1 MSNQYQRRASLWLL
15 LIGMPLFLFAT
26 TYRLKRVSSVKDG
39 GKYVLE
45 QSGRVMT
52 GKLSSNA
59 LQTIATYKATGLSG
73 SEAYVWEVSK
83 QTSGMKMKNVDS
95 GDFLSSKSGNTGLYN
110 ITTSA
115 YISFWTFQLQ
125 SDGTFIIK
133 NSDNRSIGYM
143 SAGDYRYKVYPLA
156 EATSPRNICIY
167 QLVEETSDDAAL
179 QFDQSRQCIKLG
191 ESFSP
196 AILNHAAGFDGTIS
210 YTSSNPDVAT
220 VDAATGAVSLVGI
233 GSTRITASS
242 AATANYQ
249 ADETFYTLTVYEG
262 DGTAAHPYSIEALLS
277 GKATIG
283 SDVYFT
289 GYIVGQHTNAN
300 TLSATATTDDE
311 IAIADTKGETAI
323 HRVLPV
329 TIASSLQTAY
339 GLKSHPG
346 LLGCRITVVGKTSS
360 LYGLTTL
367 DANTLAATRDVT
379 IKAVHFAT
387 VGASYSLDF
396 SGTGVSAYR
405 AAVADDKVR
414 LERISDGIVPAGQ
427 GAVLY
432 SDTPGTY
439 AIPVTTAIGSV
450 SDTGLSVSDGTTAK
464 GGNIYVLAS
473 RSGEVCFLR
482 WAQDSSLPKWQ
493 VYLDAGASAP
503 DYLPFSF
510 GEVTGIESVI
520 TVGDCPHSCF
530 NMQGQRVTN
539 PTHGLYIFNGKKVFI
554 R

>member
-1 MSNQYQRRASLWLL
+1 
-15 LIGMPLFLFAT
+15 
-26 TYRLKRVSSVKDG
+26 
-39 GKYVLE
+39 
-45 QSGRVMT
+45 
-52 GKLSSNA
+52 
-59 LQTIATYKATGLSG
+59 
-73 SEAYVWEVSK
+73 
-83 QTSGMKMKNVDS
+83 
-95 GDFLSSKSGNTGLYN
+95 
-110 ITTSA
+110 
-115 YISFWTFQLQ
+115 
-125 SDGTFIIK
+125 
-133 NSDNRSIGYM
+133 M
-143 SAGDYRYKVYPLA
+143 SADDYRYKVYPLA

-283 SDVYFT
+283 SDIYFT

-396 SGTGVSAYR
+396 SGTDIRAYK
-405 AAVADDKVR
+405 ATIESGKVR
-414 LERISDGIVPAGQ
+414 LEQISDGIVPAGQ

-464 GGNIYVLAS
+464 GAGVYVLAS
-473 RSGEVCFLR
+473 RSGEVGFLH
-482 WAQDSSLPKWQ
+482 WASESSLPQWQ
-493 VYLDAGASAP
+493 VYLNTGAAAPEFLLLGLGETMAVDAVRV
-503 DYLPFSF
+503 LPPTD
-510 GEVTGIESVI
+510 GN
-520 TVGDCPHSCF
+520 CY
-530 NMQGQRVTN
+530 NLQGQRVSK
-539 PTHGLYIFNGKKVFI
+539 PSRGLYIVHGKKVVV